1 MQIQLPNNV
10 SLILSKLNENGFE
23 ANIVGGCVRDILLG
37 KEPHDWDICTD
48 AMPEQIIECFNNYDI
63 IDNGIKHGTVGVIID
78 KNVYEITTYRID
90 GEYNDCRH
98 PNSVTFTNKL
108 SYDLSRR
115 DFTVNAMAFNLKDGL
130 TDLFGGQADL
140 KSGAIRCVG
149 DPDKRFKEDALRI
162 IRALRFASVYSFSIE
177 IKTADAILRNAGL
190 LKNISEERITSEF
203 NRLLCGNT
211 APYILNRFR
220 RVIAV
225 FIPEIEVMFNF
236 DQNNP
241 HHNKTL
247 WKHTTSAISHIDND
261 LILRLT
267 MFFHDIG
274 KPLAQKYDEVKKLCH
289 YKGHNKFS
297 AAITDNIMRR
307 LKYPNDVIDKVK
319 TLILFHD
326 IRFSDNKRQIKHV
339 MSAIGKEN
347 FQLLIKVQRAD
358 LLAQSMYKREEK
370 LEKFNLAC
378 ETFSRVVEEEEC
390 FKLSDLA
397 VNGHDLIRLGIT
409 NGKDI
414 GNTLKLLLSLV
425 IDEKLDNEKKV
436 LTAKAKEINNL

>member
-48 AMPEQIIECFNNYDI
+48 AMPEQIIECFNNYSI

-98 PNSVTFTNKL
+98 PNSVTFTDKL

-115 DFTVNAMAFNLKDGL
+115 DFTVNAMAFNPKDGL

-274 KPLAQKYDEVKKLCH
+274 KPLAQKYDEAKKLCH

-307 LKYPNDVIDKVK
+307 MKYPNDVIDKVK
-319 TLILFHD
+319 SLILYHD

-347 FQLLIKVQRAD
+347 FQLLLKVQRAD

-390 FKLSDLA
+390 FKLRDLA
-397 VNGHDLIRLGIT
+397 LNGHDLIRLGIT

-425 IDEKLDNEKKV
+425 IDEKLDNKKEV